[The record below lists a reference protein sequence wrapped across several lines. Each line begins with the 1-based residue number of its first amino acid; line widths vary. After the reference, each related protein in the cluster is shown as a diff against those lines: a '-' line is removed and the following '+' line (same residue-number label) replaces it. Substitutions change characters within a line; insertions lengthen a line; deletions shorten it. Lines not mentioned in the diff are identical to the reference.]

1 MGYLG
6 NQSTFTGTQNNKR
19 LSVVA
24 TAGQVDFLPS
34 GGYSIN
40 AIDVYR
46 NGVKLVGQQD
56 FVALDGVTVSLITPA
71 NSNDIL
77 EFVIFENF
85 VVSDA
90 LNSDGD
96 QTLNGNFTVS
106 GDLNVGGVLN
116 ATVLSTV
123 KAGIAT
129 EAVRAGMS
137 TEATRAGIATFAT
150 TAGIATFA
158 TTAGVSTSVS
168 GFLGVGATGTN
179 LNVTGVITATSFSG
193 SGANLTGIGGTSNV
207 NTSTLVVA
215 GMSTMSGGLSVTGIA
230 TFSTVNITQSNPTHL
245 RVTGFSTLAS
255 VTSNTITVSG
265 ISTFNTS
272 SGVGTVSIGIGTTA
286 LLVDGNARIV
296 GILTIGNTSVSI
308 YPSTNTVVVGT
319 SITIR
324 GNSSQ
329 LQVGTGVTISDT
341 HLSIAGIMTAG
352 RLINVGTGVTISD
365 THLSIAGIMTVG
377 SIGAAIGKNAIGNRT
392 IQSAGSPSGGSDGDI
407 YYIY

>member
-34 GGYSIN
+34 GGYGIN

-106 GDLNVGGVLN
+106 GDLNVGGILN

-129 EAVRAGMS
+129 EAVRAGMSTEATRAGMS

-168 GFLGVGATGTN
+168 GFLGVGVTGTN
-179 LNVTGVITATSFSG
+179 LNVTGVITAISFSG
-193 SGANLTGIGGTSNV
+193 SGANLTGVGGTSNV

-215 GMSTMSGGLSVTGIA
+215 GMSTMSGGLSVAGVA

-319 SITIR
+319 AITIS
-324 GNSSQ
+324 GDSSQ
-329 LQVGTGVTISDT
+329 LQVGTGVTIS
-341 HLSIAGIMTAG
+341 G
-352 RLINVGTGVTISD
+352 

-392 IQSAGSPSGGSDGDI
+392 VQSAGSPSGGSDGDI